1 MLLDL
6 IERAIFLRRTAI
18 GRELPD
24 APLRVVAEVAREL
37 VFPAGSVM
45 AFEGEPGQ
53 EMFLVVSGR
62 VEVRKLGARPAPTA
76 RRGGLGLLVGY
87 FEADAVLGEMA
98 ALDDERRSATM
109 VAETEVV
116 ALAVQTGDHRHDA
129 RIAALRGGGDRW
141 LELACARHAATG
153 AWCALRL
160 RAWGAPW
167 WSRRRRP
174 CTAPRPRCSRTPR

>member
-1 MLLDL
+1 VPLDL

-24 APLRVVAEVAREL
+24 APLRIVAEVAREL

-45 AFEGEPGQ
+45 AFEEEPGQ

-98 ALDDERRSATM
+98 VLDDERRSATM
-109 VAETEVV
+109 IAETEVV
-116 ALAVQTGDHRHDA
+116 ALAVHREDLRDA
-129 RIAALRGGGDRW
+129 IAVCPELAFGLFRVLADRIRVADEQRIAM
-141 LELACARHAATG
+141 
-153 AWCALRL
+153 
-160 RAWGAPW
+160 RAVAEGEGV
-167 WSRRRRP
+167 
-174 CTAPRPRCSRTPR
+174 

>member
-1 MLLDL
+1 VPLDL

-24 APLRVVAEVAREL
+24 APLRIVAEVAREL

-45 AFEGEPGQ
+45 GFEEEPGQ

-62 VEVRKLGARPAPTA
+62 VEVRKLGARPAPGA

-98 ALDDERRSATM
+98 VLDDPHRSATM

-116 ALAVQTGDHRHDA
+116 VLAVHREDLRDA
-129 RIAALRGGGDRW
+129 IAVCPELAFGLFRVLAERIRAADDQRIAM
-141 LELACARHAATG
+141 
-153 AWCALRL
+153 
-160 RAWGAPW
+160 RASAEGEGV
-167 WSRRRRP
+167 
-174 CTAPRPRCSRTPR
+174 